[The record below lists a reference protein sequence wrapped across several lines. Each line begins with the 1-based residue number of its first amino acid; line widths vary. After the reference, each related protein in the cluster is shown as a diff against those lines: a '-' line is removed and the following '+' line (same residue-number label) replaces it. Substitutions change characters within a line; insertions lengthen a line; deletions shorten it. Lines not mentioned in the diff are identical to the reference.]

1 MIQSD
6 PFNESR
12 ISTVVVAVVTSN
24 LRLADAPGNILLE
37 KSDSGLEMDS
47 VINVS
52 QILTVDKSFLTER
65 VSQLPMEIMARVEAG
80 LKLALGLT

>member
-1 MIQSD
+1 MVQSD

-47 VINVS
+47 VINAS

-65 VSQLPMEIMARVEAG
+65 VSQLPREIMARVEAG
-80 LKLALGLT
+80 LKLALGLS